1 MRDKLLGADGTVVH
15 YKSGL
20 GCRTGSA
27 RPLVLLEL
35 VLGDEGRPGL
45 LVPGDSGHEDPVLV
59 VGGPGVATHQLAVA
73 AGSDDAGLG
82 AEAKLGAE
90 GDGTGFIIE
99 TARDSLVDMG
109 SSLARRRSVPGR
121 SRGQGRTGAWAGWPG
136 SSG

>member
-1 MRDKLLGADGTVVH
+1 MMNTDHRNGCEISLGADRTVVQC
-15 YKSGL
+15 KSGL
-20 GCRTGSA
+20 CCITGSA

-35 VLGDEGRPGL
+35 LGGGGRPGL

-99 TARDSLVDMG
+99 RPQGFPSGHGLFL
-109 SSLARRRSVPGR
+109 SS
-121 SRGQGRTGAWAGWPG
+121 
-136 SSG
+136 